1 MIWANHMKT
10 GITGGHRTSRESSSV
25 HLLHESKAEVRDLDF
40 SAFAGLLGE
49 VYFFLKTLMS
59 HAVYIYLSTHQ
70 SRKTENATINWNV
83 ECRRI

>member
-10 GITGGHRTSRESSSV
+10 GIAGGHRASRESSSV
-25 HLLHESKAEVRDLDF
+25 HLLYDKAEVRDLDF
-40 SAFAGLLGE
+40 SAFTGLLGE

-59 HAVYIYLSTHQ
+59 HAVYIYLNTHQ
-70 SRKTENATINWNV
+70 IRKTENATMNWNV

>member
-1 MIWANHMKT
+1 MIWANYIKT
-10 GITGGHRTSRESSSV
+10 GIAGGHRTSRESSSV
-25 HLLHESKAEVRDLDF
+25 HLLYENKAEVRDL
-40 SAFAGLLGE
+40 GLLGE